1 MKQKFEFSLD
11 EANPFAVVSFSSQL
25 PGGGGKCPIR
35 NLLYEG
41 GTFFIPRRLLFP
53 SLPLG
58 ASFNSPSRLFFAL
71 TDSRTECSSS
81 SSEEEEAAPSYPP
94 LHHRRYPL
102 GKINFFL
109 FAHSSDFFSQLNF
122 ILQGFHARTS
132 TRSKQAHKKYKKTF
146 SKVHFHKITPRTEA
160 LPE

>member
-1 MKQKFEFSLD
+1 MPILVPIVGGWWKMSVSL
-11 EANPFAVVSFSSQL
+11 SS
-25 PGGGGKCPIR
+25 
-35 NLLYEG
+35 NYNDDDEG
-41 GTFFIPRRLLFP
+41 GTSSASFCLRHRPR
-53 SLPLG
+53 
-58 ASFNSPSRLFFAL
+58 AYFNSPSRLFFAL

-81 SSEEEEAAPSYPP
+81 SSEEEQAAPSYPP

-102 GKINFFL
+102 GEINFFL

-146 SKVHFHKITPRTEA
+146 SKVHFHKITPRTET